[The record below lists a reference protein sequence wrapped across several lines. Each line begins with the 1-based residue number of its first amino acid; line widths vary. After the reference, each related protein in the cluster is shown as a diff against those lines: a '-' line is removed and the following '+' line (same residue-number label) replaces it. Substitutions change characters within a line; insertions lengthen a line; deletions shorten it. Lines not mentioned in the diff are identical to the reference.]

1 MRNNHPDYFT
11 HPVSRTR
18 PEIPGCATVRLRP
31 FWKLVCSARSSVSR
45 CVRGCTSKAPTECS
59 TRPGRI
65 QHPDFHLNC
74 PPIRSHPKRPEPTNT
89 PSTSKSPLLF
99 FLLERISQKSSDN
112 KATSKWLSFARSSP
126 GPVPST
132 AGKQSTDQTNGQRN
146 KNKPTSPLSTL
157 EGNIFGT
164 KAVVDGVIS
173 VVDIHGKDCYYSP
186 AFVPCSWR
194 ER

>member
-112 KATSKWLSFARSSP
+112 KEPPIVSFAT
-126 GPVPST
+126 VPPS
-132 AGKQSTDQTNGQRN
+132 AGKQSTAQTDGQRN
-146 KNKPTSPLSTL
+146 RNNPPSL
-157 EGNIFGT
+157 
-164 KAVVDGVIS
+164 
-173 VVDIHGKDCYYSP
+173 
-186 AFVPCSWR
+186 
-194 ER
+194 